1 MGDVRFR
8 LGRGAS
14 GRFKWMGLVPLVS
27 VWVVW
32 AAAQKRRRDAALQ
45 SDRGAGD
52 SVANGQCVTRGAA
65 RQVHWFNIPFGV
77 ARESNS
83 LHSKRMKESSNQARQ
98 KPSTSR

>member
-14 GRFKWMGLVPLVS
+14 GRFKWMGLVRLVS

-45 SDRGAGD
+45 SGRGVGD
-52 SVANGQCVTRGAA
+52 CVANGQWVAKGAA